1 MGPHLKTGFMP
12 SRRLLLAVAL
22 SLLLHATVIGLPG
35 IDFLRRPDRTGMP
48 LEARLLPVPLTTAQD
63 PDEALLKDTLAEEL
77 PERIPAAPSLDVVSR
92 DPQSTAADAA
102 ASAAIDQVR
111 RKPGERRFYPPQAA
125 AQGIEGEVRLRLT
138 LDAEGRLVDVQIAAS
153 SGHAELDQAA
163 LRAAGAL
170 GSLPGIGMRELILPV
185 VFRLQ

>member
-22 SLLLHATVIGLPG
+22 SLLLHAAVIGLPG
-35 IDFLRRPDRTGMP
+35 IGFLRGPDLNRFP
-48 LEARLLPVPLTTAQD
+48 LEARLLSSAPKTPQD
-63 PDEALLKDTLAEEL
+63 PDAALLKDTLTEES
-77 PERIPAAPSLDVVSR
+77 PDRSPAATTLDIVPR
-92 DPQSTAADAA
+92 DPQASAADAPA
-102 ASAAIDQVR
+102 PADIKQAK
-111 RKPGERRFYPPQAA
+111 RKPAQHRFYPQEAA

-138 LDAEGRLVDVQIAAS
+138 LDAAGRLVDVQIAAS

-163 LRAAGAL
+163 LRAARAL
-170 GSLPGIGMRELILPV
+170 SPLPGLGVREMILPV